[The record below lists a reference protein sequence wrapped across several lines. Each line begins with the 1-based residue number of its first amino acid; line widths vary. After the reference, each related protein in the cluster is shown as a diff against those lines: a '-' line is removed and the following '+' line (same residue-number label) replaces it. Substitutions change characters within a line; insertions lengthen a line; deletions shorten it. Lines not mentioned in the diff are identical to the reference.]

1 MTKPTKTT
9 QDQHYLQAQSRLWE
23 AYTIVLMAANANEE
37 QVNVIDM
44 QTALRG
50 ALVLMDQGLEHLGE
64 V

>member
-1 MTKPTKTT
+1 MAKSTTTT
-9 QDQHYLQAQSRLWE
+9 QNQHYLQAQSRLWE
-23 AYTIVLMAANANEE
+23 AYTIVLMASNANEE
-37 QVNVIDM
+37 VSVTDM

>member
-37 QVNVIDM
+37 VNVIDI

>member
-1 MTKPTKTT
+1 MTKPNKTT

-23 AYTIVLMAANANEE
+23 AYTIILMASNANEMD
-37 QVNVIDM
+37 ITDM

>member
-1 MTKPTKTT
+1 MTKSTTTT
-9 QDQHYLQAQSRLWE
+9 QNQHYLQAQSRLWE
-23 AYTIVLMAANANEE
+23 AYTIILMASNANEMD
-37 QVNVIDM
+37 ITDM

>member
-44 QTALRG
+44 QTACR
-50 ALVLMDQGLEHLGE
+50 D
-64 V
+64 